1 MSRSGKNRSGRRL
14 RAGRGVAKLLA
25 GALVLLSATSGC
37 AFFASSYAPNLALAE
52 LEEEL
57 GRVATITETD
67 RWILLEP
74 KQPRDSD
81 VGAEAGADAGV
92 GEAANA
98 GVVFYPGGKVE
109 PRAYLPLLTRIVAE
123 GYPVYLVRMPLDL
136 AVLDIDR
143 ALSAIASRPEVQ
155 YWHLVGHSLGGAM
168 AAELVD
174 REPGT
179 FASLTLLSS
188 YPAGGV
194 DLSGRDLP
202 VLSAYGTRD
211 GVADLNAVQ
220 EAIHQFPEDSTFL
233 AIAGGNHAGFGVYG
247 PQEDDKPATI
257 SAAEQ
262 RAVAQRAMLELFQRA
277 EE

>member
-1 MSRSGKNRSGRRL
+1 MSTSKRTPVATAMSRTGRRL
-14 RAGRGVAKLLA
+14 RGGWTVAKLLVGVFA
-25 GALVLLSATSGC
+25 VLSTASGC
-37 AFFASSYAPNLALAE
+37 AFFASSYTPNPALAE

-57 GRVATITETD
+57 GIVATITEKD

-74 KQPRDSD
+74 KQPPR
-81 VGAEAGADAGV
+81 VDAGV
-92 GEAANA
+92 DEAADA

-109 PRAYLPLLTRIVAE
+109 PRAYLPLFTRVVAE

-143 ALSAIASRPEVQ
+143 ALSAVASRPEVQ

-179 FASLTLLSS
+179 FASLTLLAS

-194 DLSGRDLP
+194 DLSGRNLP

-220 EAIHQFPEDSTFL
+220 EAIDQFPEDATFL

-262 RAVAQRAMLELFQRA
+262 RAIAQRAMLELFQQA